1 MAESVTIRGK
11 PAKIRRP
18 WGAFLLAL
26 ITLGIYYLVWYYKT
40 NRELRDVAGIDVSP
54 GIAVLAISLG
64 SFVLIPPFVSTW
76 RFFKRIHRAQE
87 AAGVNHPISHVTGF
101 VLYLIAFFLLPVEIP
116 YAQYHLNRLWRHEL
130 DEETKRQSGMRGSPA
145 TTY

>member
-1 MAESVTIRGK
+1 VTIRGK

-18 WGAFLLAL
+18 WGAFLLAV

-64 SFVLIPPFVSTW
+64 SLVLIPPLVSTW
-76 RFFKRIHRAQE
+76 RFFKRIRRAQD

-101 VLYLIAFFLLPVEIP
+101 VLYLIALFLLPVEIP
-116 YAQYHLNRLWRHEL
+116 YAQHHLNRLWRHEL
-130 DEETKRQSGMRGSPA
+130 DEEMKRQSGMRGSPA